1 MLFVAV
7 ASSSIHT
14 ITHHQTSCSFF
25 RISEKPNSNL
35 DCLKTSAEISNATN
49 VMLLT
54 LVTSMVV
61 PKRTPEQAEREKPLR
76 EGEGKK

>member
-7 ASSSIHT
+7 ASTSIQT
-14 ITHHQTSCSFF
+14 ITHHQTYC
-25 RISEKPNSNL
+25 ISEKPNSKP

-61 PKRTPEQAEREKPLR
+61 PKRTAEQAEREKPLR
-76 EGEGKK
+76 EGEGKM

>member
-1 MLFVAV
+1 
-7 ASSSIHT
+7 
-14 ITHHQTSCSFF
+14 
-25 RISEKPNSNL
+25 
-35 DCLKTSAEISNATN
+35 LKTSAEISNATN